1 MKRSPSISGI
11 SSPDEVILDNLPASH
26 SLNQRGP
33 DKRGVLSKFIEY
45 NRRLSVP
52 TLPFGFLLVS

>member
-1 MKRSPSISGI
+1 
-11 SSPDEVILDNLPASH
+11 VILDNLPASH